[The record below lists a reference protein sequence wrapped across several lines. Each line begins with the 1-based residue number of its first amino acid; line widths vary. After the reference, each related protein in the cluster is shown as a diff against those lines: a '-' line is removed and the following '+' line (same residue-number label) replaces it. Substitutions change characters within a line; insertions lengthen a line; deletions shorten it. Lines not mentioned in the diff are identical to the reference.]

1 MLSNASGR
9 RRRIRH
15 VAGRGRRGRSWRQAG
30 RRCGGN
36 QRPCW
41 SEEAVSSEL
50 RERLDRWSEGWLA
63 AAGGGEIRE
72 VKRREKKIK

>member
-1 MLSNASGR
+1 M
-9 RRRIRH
+9 
-15 VAGRGRRGRSWRQAG
+15 
-30 RRCGGN
+30 
-36 QRPCW
+36 
-41 SEEAVSSEL
+41 SSEL